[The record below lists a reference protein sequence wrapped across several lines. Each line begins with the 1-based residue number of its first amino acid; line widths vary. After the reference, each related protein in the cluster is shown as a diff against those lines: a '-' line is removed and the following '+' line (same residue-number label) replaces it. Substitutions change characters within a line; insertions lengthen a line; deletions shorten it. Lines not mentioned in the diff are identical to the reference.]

1 MAYLQVTE
9 YYALKGEA
17 TKRCGV
23 LDMELNKLLQERE
36 TDRNALQ
43 FEQRR
48 LVQAT
53 ERVKNVIFML
63 FLLTLLLQCLITKL
77 I

>member
-63 FLLTLLLQCLITKL
+63 FLLTPLLQCLITKL